1 MYKIFTLKNGLK
13 LCAFNMPDMK
23 SVSCGIWIRSGG
35 RYEDKKN
42 CGISHFLEHM
52 LFKGTYR
59 RNSRQLKEII
69 EGVGGQLNGFTAEEF
84 TCYFI
89 KIVKKKL
96 PLAVDV
102 LSDMVLNPRLSE
114 EDMELE
120 RRVIMEEI
128 KMYLDQPAHHVHDLL
143 NEVMFSRHPL
153 GMPLAGTMESVRG
166 IENKHIVSYK
176 NRFYTPSNIVIAACG
191 ALDFEGFKK
200 DAVSLFSKTE
210 IGSPSKFT
218 RATSL
223 SDGPRFKILFKE
235 TEQTHLCLGT
245 YAPSRNDTRRFTMS
259 LLNVI
264 LGGNMSSRLFQEL
277 RERLGLTYDIG
288 SQFRRY
294 SDIGAFVISAGVE
307 NTKLKDTLIAILREL
322 KKIKKGPPKEEEL
335 RRAKEFYT
343 GQLLISLEDTL
354 DHMFWLGENIA
365 AGSRFYKVDEVIR
378 FINKVKT
385 EDIVQMADEIFSG
398 EFLKIA
404 IIGPH
409 KEKMAK
415 SLKDILILK

>member
-1 MYKIFTLKNGLK
+1 
-13 LCAFNMPDMK
+13 MPNMK
-23 SVSCGIWIRSGG
+23 SVSCGVWIRSGG
-35 RYEDKKN
+35 RHEDKKS

-52 LFKGTYR
+52 LFKGTYS

-89 KIVKKKL
+89 KIVKDKL

-102 LSDMVLNPRLSE
+102 LSDMVLNPRLSK
-114 EDMELE
+114 EDIELE

-128 KMYLDQPAHHVHDLL
+128 KMYLDQPAHYVHDLL
-143 NEVMFSRHPL
+143 NEIMFLNHPL
-153 GMPLAGTMESVRG
+153 GLPLAGTMESIKD
-166 IENKHIVSYK
+166 IENKHILSYK
-176 NRFYTPSNIVIAACG
+176 NRFYSPSNIVIAACG
-191 ALDFEGFKK
+191 ALDFEVFKEN
-200 DAVSLFSKTE
+200 VISKFFKIE
-210 IGSPSKFT
+210 RGSPSKFT
-218 RATSL
+218 KAVSL
-223 SDGPRFKILFKE
+223 SDGPRFKIFFKE

-245 YAPSRNDTRRFTMS
+245 YAPSRNDTRRFAMS
-259 LLNVI
+259 LLNTI

-277 RERLGLTYDIG
+277 REKLGLTYDIG

-307 NTKLKDTLIAILREL
+307 NSKLKDTLIAVLKEL
-322 KKIKKGPPKEEEL
+322 KKIKREPPKEEEL

-343 GQLLISLEDTL
+343 GQLLMNLEDTL
-354 DHMFWLGENIA
+354 DHMLWLGENIT
-365 AGSRFYKVDEVIR
+365 AGSRFYKAEEVIR
-378 FINKVKT
+378 FINKVRP
-385 EDIVQMADEIFSG
+385 EDISQMANEIFCD

-409 KEKMAK
+409 KGEMAK
-415 SLKDILILK
+415 SLKDILALR